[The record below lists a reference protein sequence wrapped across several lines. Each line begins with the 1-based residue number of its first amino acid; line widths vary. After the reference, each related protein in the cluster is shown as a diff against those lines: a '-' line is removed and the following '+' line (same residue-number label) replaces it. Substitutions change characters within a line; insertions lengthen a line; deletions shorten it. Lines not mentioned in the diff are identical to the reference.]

1 MPGGRS
7 GQPGS
12 RCARGTNTL
21 RAAGLAAGALR
32 GRSTTLR
39 AARLADGRG
48 LSSTFS
54 LWTLGLADGRGLS
67 PLLWTSGLADGVG
80 LLDLSEE
87 VGDFWPSSEVEGSEL
102 APPSSWASELAPP
115 FSSVGE
121 SLMSTLASFRGCVF
135 GGGGISVRAF
145 VLGMSSTRL
154 AGTWLAG
161 FDLAGGG
168 ATFELATRQGPLRRG
183 PSAAAVAACLAPTA
197 LAPHAFGTNT
207 PVPRLRRL
215 WPRLRPCCAS
225 SASESSVSEGASEGA
240 GGSACGSQEPPNFGN
255 PGALAEAATAA
266 SADGVGFDIEPPL
279 PLDPRGGRATACL
292 SRARGGRRG
301 RHEGQMARGQEGKG
315 TPTIAMTV

>member
-67 PLLWTSGLADGVG
+67 PLLWTSGLAGGVG

-121 SLMSTLASFRGCVF
+121 ALMSTLASFRGCVF

-197 LAPHAFGTNT
+197 LAPPVFGINT
-207 PVPRLRRL
+207 PVAATAAIGL
-215 WPRLRPCCAS
+215 PCCAS
-225 SASESSVSEGASEGA
+225 SASDSVSEGAGGGA
-240 GGSACGSQEPPNFGN
+240 RGSQEPPNFGN